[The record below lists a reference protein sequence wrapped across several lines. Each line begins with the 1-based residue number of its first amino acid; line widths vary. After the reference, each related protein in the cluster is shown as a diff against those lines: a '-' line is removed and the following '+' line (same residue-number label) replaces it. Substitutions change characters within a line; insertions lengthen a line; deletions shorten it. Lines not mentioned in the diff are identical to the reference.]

1 MALGIQTEARSRGD
15 ILPIVKWDAKSGDFI
30 AIEREPQSD
39 GTWEKRESEIPLPLR
54 AVFDLENIEVG
65 WLSFASGQPDFVM
78 AKANEPM
85 PAKPSAEHKQCVRF
99 KLFAKS
105 YGLREFSHTSKNVIR
120 AIDALHDVFTNEKA
134 AHAGKMPIIEISG
147 AETAKVNT
155 PQGELRF
162 KVPKWSITGWIEP
175 PPAFSA
181 KPDAAAAPTPAPA
194 PAPKAAPK
202 PAPAPVGDDEF

>member
-1 MALGIQTEARSRGD
+1 MALGIQTETKSRGD

-30 AIEREPQSD
+30 CIDREPQSD

-54 AVFDLENIEVG
+54 AVFDLDNVEVG

-85 PAKPSAEHKQCVRF
+85 PAKPSAEHKTCVRF
-99 KLFAKS
+99 RLFTKE

-120 AIDALHDVFTNEKA
+120 AIDALHDTFTNDKA
-134 AHAGKMPIIEISG
+134 AHAGKMPVVEISG
-147 AETAKVNT
+147 AETTKVNT

-162 KVPKWSITGWIEP
+162 KIPKWSITGWTAP

-181 KPDAAAAPTPAPA
+181 KPEAAAPAPA
-194 PAPKAAPK
+194 PAPKPAPK
-202 PAPAPVGDDEF
+202 VPAPVGDDEF